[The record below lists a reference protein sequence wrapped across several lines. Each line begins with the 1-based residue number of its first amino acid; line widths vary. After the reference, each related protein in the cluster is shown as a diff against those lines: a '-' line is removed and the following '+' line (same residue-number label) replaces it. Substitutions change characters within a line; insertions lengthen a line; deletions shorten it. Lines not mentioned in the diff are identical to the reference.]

1 MQNKNKEVEIRNKK
15 WRGGGGE
22 VLHRMQVKDP
32 EKGTVTTCNHGS
44 RRTSTADE

>member
-1 MQNKNKEVEIRNKK
+1 MQNKNKEVEVRNKK
-15 WRGGGGE
+15 KMGGE

>member
-15 WRGGGGE
+15 MGKE

-32 EKGTVTTCNHGS
+32 EKGTATTCNHGLS
-44 RRTSTADE
+44 